1 MSVARRTFLLGAT
14 AAGASI
20 AAGCAPFVNSHT
32 ARTALPPSNG
42 KRVVVAGGGW
52 GGLTA
57 ARHLRLNNPD
67 LEIVLL
73 ERNPVFFSC
82 PMSNKWLVDIV
93 DTNFLMH
100 EYLGTAKKYNYT
112 FLQTEVTAI
121 ERDRR
126 HVHTAHGRIDYDWL
140 ILAGGIR
147 YNYDAWFAG
156 DRRAADYTKAA
167 FPAAYIPNAEHIT
180 LKKKVQALG
189 KGHLVMTLPPPPH
202 RCPPSPYER
211 ACLLAWHI
219 KKHKLPVKITILD
232 PKDSP
237 RPITTGF
244 LDAFTFLYDDVI
256 TYVPNARIREVDPFN
271 KIIRASTGDVKFDD
285 AILMA
290 PHQAAD
296 MVWMADLIAKD
307 KEGKPIGWGA
317 VEPTT
322 MQAKGDPNVFI
333 IGDSIQ
339 AVSPQ
344 FGYYPKSGHIA
355 NRLGRIV
362 ARRVADLATGKQPSD
377 ALPDNLCYQLVNGQ
391 PPEAIL
397 VDFGYKLVDGVIHQT
412 QNDIN
417 TRSGKLAADDFVWA
431 KSMYDD
437 MFA

>member
-1 MSVARRTFLLGAT
+1 MAVSRRRFLVGTTLAT
-14 AAGASI
+14 TSLAS
-20 AAGCAPFVNSHT
+20 ACAPFVNTQST
-32 ARTALPPSNG
+32 RTALPASKG

-57 ARHLRLNNPD
+57 ARHLRLSNPD

-82 PMSNKWLVDIV
+82 PMSNKWLVDII

-100 EYLGTAKKYNYT
+100 EYLSTASKYNYT
-112 FLQTEVTAI
+112 YMQCEVTAI
-121 ERDRR
+121 ERDRKR
-126 HVHTAHGRIDYDWL
+126 VFTSQGMLDYDYL
-140 ILAGGIR
+140 ILANGIR
-147 YNYDAWFAG
+147 YNYGAWFG
-156 DRRAADYTKAA
+156 NDRKAADYTKAN

-180 LKKKVQALG
+180 LKKKVQALN

-219 KKHKLPVKITILD
+219 KKNKLPVKITILD

-244 LDAFTFLYDDVI
+244 LDAFNFLYDDVI

-271 KIIRASTGDVKFDD
+271 KVIKASTGDVKFDD

-290 PHQAAD
+290 PHQAGD
-296 MVWMADLIAKD
+296 MVWMADLIAPD
-307 KEGKPIGWGA
+307 KEGKPTGWGA
-317 VEPTT
+317 VDPLT

-333 IGDSIQ
+333 IGDAIQ

-362 ARRVADLATGKQPSD
+362 GKHVADLAAGRQAGP

-417 TRSGKLAADDFVWA
+417 ARSGKLAADDFKWA
-431 KSMYDD
+431 RAMYDD